1 MKKNFVVSISAL
13 MAMSLTLAAC
23 GSSTSSPSPST
34 SSTGEK
40 QSAAPTTA
48 SSEAPKNANNDSYTL
63 RVSSWFLD
71 DTPQNSTFKQVAE
84 KKFKE
89 KYPNVKIQ
97 WDTLVGEKYM
107 DKLKADLTAG
117 SAADVIWSQNVAQFG
132 KAGYLV
138 DLTNEP
144 WAANVLD
151 ATRPLESFD
160 GKLYGAA
167 ATVSVNGVF
176 YNKKIFSDAGVQPP
190 KNWDDFIAINEKLKA
205 KKVTPIIAGFKD
217 AWTIGLTLGVI
228 ADSMIEVANPNYLFD
243 IYNGKSKLTG
253 PEMTGTTDA
262 FLQLAKG
269 GYFNKDALSLDWP
282 GSLASFEQGKAAMII
297 QGNWVPGMMD
307 GDVKDKGMPKQE
319 VGFFAIPNKEGKSA
333 LSAGPDHSISVNA
346 KSQHMQAAKDFVA
359 MVLSQDV
366 LSVHIKDVAFPG
378 IKNIKGDFANPA
390 MSDVMNAISTSASV
404 IGVNSSNFLASSAWT
419 GIQNGVLKVIGGG
432 DFGDTLAVA
441 QQNYDKDKG
450 TIVIPKQ

>member
-1 MKKNFVVSISAL
+1 MKKNIVVGMSTL
-13 MAMSLTLAAC
+13 MAMTLLLSAC
-23 GSSTSSPSPST
+23 GSPASSTSEST
-34 SSTGEK
+34 SSTAPK
-40 QSAAPTTA
+40 PSAASSSA
-48 SSEAPKNANNDSYTL
+48 SSDAPKNGNENYSL
-63 RVSSWFLD
+63 KVSSWFLD
-71 DTPQNSTFKQVAE
+71 DTSISTAFKQAAE
-84 KKFKE
+84 KKFHE
-89 KYPNVKIQ
+89 KYPNVKVQ

-107 DKLKADLTAG
+107 DKLKADLAAG
-117 SAADVIWSQNVAQFG
+117 SAADVIFSQNVAQFA
-132 KAGYLV
+132 KAGYLA
-138 DLTNEP
+138 DLSNEP

-151 ATRPLESFD
+151 ATKPLESYD

-190 KNWDDFIAINEKLKA
+190 KTWDDFIAINEQLKA

-217 AWTIGLTLGVI
+217 AWTIGLTLGAI
-228 ADSMIEVANPNYLFD
+228 ADSVVEVANPNYLFD
-243 IYNGKSKLTG
+243 LYNGKAKLTG
-253 PEMTGTTDA
+253 PEMTATTDA

-269 GYFNKDALSLDWP
+269 GYFNKDALTLDWP
-282 GSLASFEQGKAAMII
+282 GSLAAFEQGKAAMII

-307 GDVKDKGMPKQE
+307 SDVLDKGMPKQDI
-319 VGFFAIPNKEGKSA
+319 GFFAIPNKEGKSA
-333 LSAGPDHSISVNA
+333 LSAGPDHSISINA

-378 IKNIKGDFANPA
+378 IKNIKGDFSNPA
-390 MSDVMNAISTSASV
+390 MTDVMNAMSTSASV
-404 IGVNSSNFLASSAWT
+404 VGVNSSNFLANSAWT

-432 DFGDTLAVA
+432 DFGDTLTVA